1 MTVPNENILPS
12 TSPIHGLVAFG
23 RMIKFNHSI
32 FALPF
37 ALAAAAM
44 AARTTT
50 IEAPAILGIVVAM
63 VAARTAAMGWNRI
76 IDRHID
82 AKNPRTETREIP
94 SGKISLKAAWA
105 ATVLSIALFVGA
117 AAYLGP
123 LCLKLSPVALFFLLG
138 YSYTKRFTWLCH
150 VFLGVAIAGGP
161 AGAWIAVTNSFGAAP
176 AWLMLA
182 VTTWIGGFDI
192 LYALS
197 DIEYDRKAKLYSIPA
212 RFGIRTSLVLSGL
225 LHAIAFAALMMT
237 GVAAGMGVY
246 YFAGV
251 GLIGGILI
259 WEHSIVRPSDLSRLN
274 MAFFTLN
281 GYVSMAF
288 LAATLLDIGL
298 GSTLF

>member
-1 MTVPNENILPS
+1 MTVPNENTQSPPS
-12 TSPIHGLVAFG
+12 PVHGLVAFG
-23 RMIKFNHSI
+23 RMIKFSHSI

-37 ALAAAAM
+37 ALAAAAI

-50 IEAPAILGIVVAM
+50 IHVTVVLGIVVAM

-94 SGKISLKAAWA
+94 SGKISLKVAWA
-105 ATVLSIALFVGA
+105 ATLLSIALFVGA

-123 LCLKLSPVALFFLLG
+123 LCLKLSPLALFFLLG

-161 AGAWIAVTNSFGAAP
+161 AGAWIAVTSSFGATP
-176 AWLMLA
+176 GWLMLA

-197 DIEYDRKAKLYSIPA
+197 DMEYDRKAKLHSIPA
-212 RFGIRTSLVLSGL
+212 RFGIRTSLILSGL
-225 LHAIAFAALMMT
+225 LHAVAFAALVMT
-237 GVAAGMGVY
+237 GVAGDMGIY
-246 YFAGV
+246 YLAGV

-259 WEHSIVRPSDLSRLN
+259 WEHSIVRPGDLSRLN

-281 GYVSMAF
+281 GYVSIAF

-298 GSTLF
+298 GSS

>member
-1 MTVPNENILPS
+1 MTAPNENTLPS
-12 TSPIHGLVAFG
+12 ASSLNGLVAFG
-23 RMIKFNHSI
+23 RMIKFSHSI

-44 AARTTT
+44 AARTTPVHFT
-50 IEAPAILGIVVAM
+50 TVIGIVVAM

-94 SGKISLKAAWA
+94 AGKISLKTAWL

-161 AGAWIAVTNSFGAAP
+161 AGAWIAVTNSFGAPP

-182 VTTWIGGFDI
+182 VTTWIGGFDV

-197 DIEYDRKAKLYSIPA
+197 DMEYDRKAKLHSIPA
-212 RFGIRTSLVLSGL
+212 RFGVKTSLVLSGL
-225 LHAIAFAALMMT
+225 LHAVAFAALVMT
-237 GVAAGMGVY
+237 GLSAGMGVL

-251 GLIGGILI
+251 ALIGGILI
-259 WEHSIVRPSDLSRLN
+259 WEHSIVRPNDLSRLN

-288 LAATLLDIGL
+288 LAATLAD
-298 GSTLF
+298 LFVAAR